1 MESVNNKVDELIDYI
16 KNTSDYK
23 MCLKLKSQMN
33 DNKELIE
40 LINEIKK
47 LQKKYIRS
55 NYDDSLKKELDE
67 KNEKLLNI
75 PLYVV
80 YNQHL
85 SRVNEM
91 IDYVKDSLNEYFYNL
106 LNNK

>member
-1 MESVNNKVDELIDYI
+1 MENVNNKVDELIDYI
-16 KNTSDYK
+16 KNTNDYK
-23 MCLKLKSQMN
+23 MCLKLRSQMN
-33 DNKELIE
+33 NNKELID

-47 LQKKYIRS
+47 LQKKYIRG

-67 KNEKLLNI
+67 KNETLLSI

-85 SRVNEM
+85 ARVNEM
-91 IDYVKDSLNEYFYNL
+91 IDYVKESLNDYFYNL